1 MFSSKEIT
9 IIIMSL
15 LFLFFQKVILNKINI
30 KKLEFENKG
39 EEISYYAFKGY
50 DCDNFWKSDYLCLL
64 GIQPYIVEC
73 FWRSNLYNFPTEYDD
88 MIKGGLKINFNNVK
102 NGDLI
107 LFKKYSFGLKYSF
120 GIFKDGFIYYKTN
133 IEKAKRSKFEIL
145 KNDIE
150 DIRRY
155 W

>member
-1 MFSSKEIT
+1 MLSSKGIT
-9 IIIMSL
+9 IIIMLL
-15 LFLFFQKVILNKINI
+15 LFLFFQKVILTKINI

-50 DCDNFWKSDYLCLL
+50 DCDNFWKSDSLCLL

-107 LFKKYSFGLKYSF
+107 LFKKYSFGLKCSF

>member
-1 MFSSKEIT
+1 
-9 IIIMSL
+9 MSL

-30 KKLEFENKG
+30 KKLEFENKRK
-39 EEISYYAFKGY
+39 EISYYVFKGY
-50 DCDNFWKSDYLCLL
+50 DCDNFWKSDSLCLL

-107 LFKKYSFGLKYSF
+107 LFKKNSKNSF

>member
-1 MFSSKEIT
+1 MLSSKGIT

-50 DCDNFWKSDYLCLL
+50 DCDNFWILYVYQEFNLILL
-64 GIQPYIVEC
+64 I
-73 FWRSNLYNFPTEYDD
+73 WRSNLYNFPTEYDD

-107 LFKKYSFGLKYSF
+107 LFKKYSFGLKCSF

-133 IEKAKRSKFEIL
+133 IEKGKRSKFEIL

-155 W
+155 Q

>member
-1 MFSSKEIT
+1 
-9 IIIMSL
+9 
-15 LFLFFQKVILNKINI
+15 
-30 KKLEFENKG
+30 
-39 EEISYYAFKGY
+39 
-50 DCDNFWKSDYLCLL
+50 
-64 GIQPYIVEC
+64 
-73 FWRSNLYNFPTEYDD
+73 
-88 MIKGGLKINFNNVK
+88 MIKGGLKINFNNGK

-107 LFKKYSFGLKYSF
+107 LFKKNSKNSF

>member
-1 MFSSKEIT
+1 
-9 IIIMSL
+9 
-15 LFLFFQKVILNKINI
+15 
-30 KKLEFENKG
+30 
-39 EEISYYAFKGY
+39 
-50 DCDNFWKSDYLCLL
+50 
-64 GIQPYIVEC
+64 
-73 FWRSNLYNFPTEYDD
+73 

-107 LFKKYSFGLKYSF
+107 LFKKNSKNSF
-120 GIFKDGFIYYKTN
+120 GIFKYEINYKTN

-145 KNDIE
+145 RNDIE

>member
-1 MFSSKEIT
+1 MLSSKGIT
-9 IIIMSL
+9 IVIMSL

-50 DCDNFWKSDYLCLL
+50 DCDNFWKSDSLCLL

-107 LFKKYSFGLKYSF
+107 LKKNSFGLKYSF
-120 GIFKDGFIYYKTN
+120 GIFKDDFIYYKTN
-133 IEKAKRSKFEIL
+133 IEKAKRSKFEVL